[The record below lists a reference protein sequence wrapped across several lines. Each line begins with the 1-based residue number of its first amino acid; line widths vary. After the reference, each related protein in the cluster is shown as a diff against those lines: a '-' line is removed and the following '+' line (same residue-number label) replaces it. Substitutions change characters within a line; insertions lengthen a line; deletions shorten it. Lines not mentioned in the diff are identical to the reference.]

1 MRVGATGRGLAWPT
15 RGALRAYL
23 AWGITWEIV
32 FFSVYLGTNGVTEQ
46 RAVRHHLYVQWE
58 LGIPLVPSMIW
69 VYLSILVL
77 YIVPLFQMDERA
89 MPRLAKQMLLAT
101 VVGGGIF
108 LLLPAEL
115 GFPRDGQ
122 FGNFASVFSGLHAFD
137 RPYNLVPSLHIA
149 LTTLV
154 VLALVEP
161 AALVLK
167 IVYAAWLGL
176 ITLSVLLVHQHHL
189 VDIVTGFA
197 LAALCRRI
205 VTGATQVTPMPGVA
219 DLP

>member
-1 MRVGATGRGLAWPT
+1 VRVGATGRGLAWPT

-32 FFSVYLGTNGVTEQ
+32 FFLVYLGSNWVTEQ

-77 YIVPLFQMDERA
+77 YVVPLFQMDERA

-101 VVGGGIF
+101 VVAGGIF

-115 GFPRDGQ
+115 GFP
-122 FGNFASVFSGLHAFD
+122 
-137 RPYNLVPSLHIA
+137 
-149 LTTLV
+149 LV